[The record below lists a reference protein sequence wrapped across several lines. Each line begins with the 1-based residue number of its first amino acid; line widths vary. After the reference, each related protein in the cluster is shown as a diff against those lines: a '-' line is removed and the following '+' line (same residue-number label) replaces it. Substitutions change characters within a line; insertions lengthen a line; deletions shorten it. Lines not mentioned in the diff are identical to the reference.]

1 MTTVDA
7 CQLIDLPKIL
17 DVRGNLT
24 FIEGNRHIPFDIA
37 RTYWVYDV
45 PGGEIR
51 GGHAYKQL
59 EECIIALSGSFDV
72 VIDDGH
78 EHRIMSLN
86 RSYIGLYLPAML
98 WRRLDNFST
107 NSVCLILASQPFA
120 EEDYIRDYQTYL
132 ETKYDSQV
140 AP

>member
-1 MTTVDA
+1 
-7 CQLIDLPKIL
+7 
-17 DVRGNLT
+17 
-24 FIEGNRHIPFDIA
+24 
-37 RTYWVYDV
+37 
-45 PGGEIR
+45 
-51 GGHAYKQL
+51 
-59 EECIIALSGSFDV
+59 
-72 VIDDGH
+72 
-78 EHRIMSLN
+78 MSLN